1 MNIRERRNLTYRL
14 ISGLL
19 LLLSTIIMVFSL
31 IGIILGHAEN
41 KILPVIALVLT
52 TLFSLAEGVFILWG
66 RKKEIIIKDIAY
78 NENNRVNN
86 LFLVPVIIGTLFS
99 VTLITVCSVIF
110 FTNEGEPYFTSSL
123 VIICIG
129 LFLLINCLIYFLYL
143 FMFRKHTLTLKD
155 LSK

>member
-66 RKKEIIIKDIAY
+66 QKKEIIIKDIAY